1 MATPRRPFA
10 NRYRPEPVKTVRKKL
25 ADGNTRSAEII
36 LADPTRYG
44 GEGSLAVMWAR
55 AWAAKQGPADGG
67 FRLTAPGE
75 DEA

>member
-55 AWAAKQGPADGG
+55 AWAAKGV
-67 FRLTAPGE
+67 RLTDE
-75 DEA
+75 DVELAKEK